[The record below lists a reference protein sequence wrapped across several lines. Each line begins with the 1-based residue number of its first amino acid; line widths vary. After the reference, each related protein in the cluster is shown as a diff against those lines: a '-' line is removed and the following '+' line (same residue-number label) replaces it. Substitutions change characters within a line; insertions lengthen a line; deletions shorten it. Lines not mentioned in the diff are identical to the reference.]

1 LERRI
6 YVSNSETG
14 GSSYTLKIGKRAFL
28 AAFFILLSLM
38 VASGILT
45 RIVPSGR
52 YNRLTENG
60 HVVVDPNSFHYVEK
74 PNFPVYRWFTAPIE
88 VVFSKDSLTI
98 ITIILLIIF
107 IGGAFTILDKAGVL
121 KALLAMIVRRFR
133 NNRFLLL
140 AVVVFFFMFAGAF
153 LGIFEA
159 LVPLVV
165 MIIPLAYLFGWDS
178 LTGLGMS
185 LLALGFGFSAAVTNP
200 FTIGV
205 AQTIAELPLFS
216 GAWLRI
222 IFFMVIYATV
232 LLFLLS
238 YVRRIEKNPEFSPV
252 YREDLE
258 VRKNYSSGQIEED
271 SKMAE
276 LPEMRRAVVW
286 FAIVIGFAIVFIF
299 VTARIPSVSFLAF
312 PVMGLLFLIA
322 GIGSGLLA
330 GLGLKD
336 IGRYFVRGFIG
347 IFPGIVLILMAMSV
361 KYIISSG
368 GIMDTILYRASIYIS
383 HTSKFFAALLIYALT
398 LFLNFFIGSASAKA
412 FLMMPILAP
421 LADIVGITRQTA
433 ILAFDFGDGF
443 SNLLYPSNALLLI
456 GLSFTVVSYPKWFR
470 WVIKLQ
476 LIVFVITLVFLGIAV
491 AINFGP
497 F

>member
-1 LERRI
+1 MN
-6 YVSNSETG
+6 NSDRQVTG
-14 GSSYTLKIGKRAFL
+14 TDSSYTLKIGKRAFL

-38 VASGILT
+38 IVSGILT
-45 RIVPSGR
+45 RVIPSGAYSR
-52 YNRLTENG
+52 IVKNG
-60 HVVVDPNSFHYVEK
+60 HVVVNPNSFHYIEK
-74 PNFPVYRWFTAPIE
+74 PNFPVYRWFSAPIE
-88 VVFSKDSLTI
+88 VLFSKDSLTI

-121 KALLAMIVRRFR
+121 KALLAIIVKRFR

-222 IFFMVIYATV
+222 IFFIVIYTTV
-232 LLFLLS
+232 FLFLFF
-238 YVRRIEKNPEFSPV
+238 YVKKIERDPKVSAV
-252 YREDLE
+252 YNDDLA
-258 VRKNYSSGQIEED
+258 VKKNYSARQIEED
-271 SKMAE
+271 ARMGE
-276 LPEMRRAVVW
+276 LPNMKRAVVW
-286 FAIVIGFAIVFIF
+286 FAVVIGFAIVFIF

-312 PVMGLLFLIA
+312 PVMGLLFLVA
-322 GIGSGLLA
+322 GIGSGLFA
-330 GLGLKD
+330 GLGLREVGK
-336 IGRYFVRGFIG
+336 YFVRGFIG
-347 IFPGIVLILMAMSV
+347 IFPGIILILMAMSV

-368 GIMDTILYRASIYIS
+368 GIMDTILYKASLYIS
-383 HTSKFFAALLIYALT
+383 HTSKYFAALLIYGLT

-476 LIVFVITLVFLGIAV
+476 LIVFVITLIFLGIAV

>member
-1 LERRI
+1 M
-6 YVSNSETG
+6 SNANSEKSG
-14 GSSYTLKIGKRAFL
+14 SESSYTLKIGKRAFL

-38 VASGILT
+38 VVSGILT
-45 RIVPSGR
+45 RIIPSGE
-52 YNRLTENG
+52 YNRITEG
-60 HVVVDPNSFHYVEK
+60 GRVVVDPNSFHYIDK
-74 PNFPVYRWFTAPIE
+74 PDFPIYRWFTAPVE
-88 VVFSKDSLTI
+88 VLFSSDSLTI

-121 KALLAMIVRRFR
+121 KALLAIIVRRFK
-133 NNRFLLL
+133 NNRYLLL

-216 GAWLRI
+216 GAWFRI
-222 IFFMVIYATV
+222 IFFIVVYATV
-232 LLFLLS
+232 LFFLLS
-238 YVRRIEKNPEFSPV
+238 YVKRIERNPKLSPVYEEDLEAKKSYSPARIEK
-252 YREDLE
+252 
-258 VRKNYSSGQIEED
+258 D
-271 SKMAE
+271 SKLAE
-276 LPEMRRAVVW
+276 SVAMKRAVRW
-286 FAIVIGFAIVFIF
+286 FAIVIGSAIVFIF

-312 PVMGLLFLIA
+312 PVMGLLFLVA
-322 GIGSGLLA
+322 GIGSGLFA
-330 GLGLKD
+330 GLSLRD
-336 IGRYFVRGFIG
+336 IGKFFVKGFIG
-347 IFPGIVLILMAMSV
+347 IFPGIILILMAMSV

-368 GIMDTILYRASIYIS
+368 GIMDTILYKAALYIS
-383 HTSKFFAALLIYALT
+383 ETSKYFAALLIYALT

-412 FLMMPILAP
+412 FLMMPILTP
-421 LADIVGITRQTA
+421 LSDIVGITRQTA

-476 LIVFVITLVFLGIAV
+476 AIIFVITLIFLGIAV
-491 AINFGP
+491 AIDFGP